1 MIATL
6 RYDIVDLFRRYTMSR
21 LFVLGLVLVL
31 GLTGCMEEEK
41 TSSVKLQVSEIQPA
55 DSGGQDLGVL
65 DDTTDH
71 DAGVDAADANSATEE
86 VADAEVGGSDTDDV
100 ATADEVSGSTDAADA
115 DTATEEVADADAA
128 DAEDVVIP
136 IDVTEIQDSQDVL
149 EINEDADAASEIAED
164 VSVVVD
170 VDVSEVVDAE
180 VVVEDTADSGG
191 DIDQDLQEVADS
203 DVQTDV
209 EQDIPPDAPP
219 DVTSQ
224 DAEIDVSSDISP
236 PDPCLTLNC
245 DDKNPC
251 TLDSCDKVAGCS
263 NAPTAA
269 TCEDG
274 DACTVGDACALGSC
288 KAGTT
293 KKCNDGN
300 LCTTDSCDAKLG
312 CVFANNVLPCED
324 GDSCTEGEKCGNGAC
339 VAGQV
344 KNCSDGNVC
353 TSDVCDQTKGCVNAP
368 MTGSCNDGN
377 ACTDND
383 KCSAGVC
390 SSGTAKICDDG
401 NVCTSNVCDAANG
414 CKYAQNWVVY
424 GYKDA
429 TLTTEWSLTGDME
442 VTCANA
448 YTSGLFKEMCVI
460 LVNEGAPAWGTST
473 ATLNLNKVRAL
484 YKMGDGDI
492 RVAYKWARFQFANNM
507 DTQSSL
513 ILGEDDVVQTKVDIG
528 GNEGTTKIQEFIV
541 DKTAAKLQFKLV
553 LDSLPLKTG
562 PAVWGAV
569 QIAPVG
575 CVPPK

>member
-1 MIATL
+1 MG
-6 RYDIVDLFRRYTMSR
+6 RF
-21 LFVLGLVLVL
+21 FVLGLVLVF

-41 TSSVKLQVSEIQPA
+41 TSAVKLQASEVA
-55 DSGGQDLGVL
+55 SDDSGGQDLGVITV
-65 DDTTDH
+65 DTDIIDT
-71 DAGVDAADANSATEE
+71 ADTS
-86 VADAEVGGSDTDDV
+86 DAEVAMEETAAVDTETEGSDTADV
-100 ATADEVSGSTDAADA
+100 ATADEVSGSTDTSDTDSAA
-115 DTATEEVADADAA
+115 EEVADTDISDAAA
-128 DAEDVVIP
+128 DAEDVIIA
-136 IDVTEIQDSQDVL
+136 IDATEIQDSQDDL
-149 EINEDADAASEIAED
+149 EISDEADAASEIAED
-164 VSVVVD
+164 VSETLDTDVVVD
-170 VDVSEVVDAE
+170 TDIGS
-180 VVVEDTADSGG
+180 DTGT
-191 DIDQDLQEVADS
+191 DI
-203 DVQTDV
+203 DV
-209 EQDIPPDAPP
+209 EQDVSETVADDVQVDVVQDIQPDAPP
-219 DVTSQ
+219 DIAFQ
-224 DAEIDVSSDISP
+224 DVEVDVPPDVPP

-251 TLDSCDKVAGCS
+251 TLDSCDKVVGCS
-263 NAPTAA
+263 NAPTTA

-300 LCTTDSCDAKLG
+300 LCTIDSCDAKLG
-312 CVFANNVLPCED
+312 CVFANNALPCED
-324 GDSCTEGEKCGNGAC
+324 GDICTVGEKCGNGAC

-353 TSDVCDQTKGCVNAP
+353 TSDACDQVKGCVNAP
-368 MTGSCNDGN
+368 MTGSCDDGN
-377 ACTDND
+377 ACTDNE
-383 KCSAGVC
+383 KCSDGVC
-390 SSGTAKICDDG
+390 LSGTAKICDDG

-513 ILGEDDVVQTKVDIG
+513 ILGEGDVVQTKVDIG